1 MKLFDFIL
9 FYVGLFSLKQ
19 TLSFLEDKFLF
30 IETHNIRTEER
41 KKKRFWEKRREVF
54 LRVDSEGR
62 RGFCEISL

>member
-30 IETHNIRTEER
+30 YRNTQHTD
-41 KKKRFWEKRREVF
+41 RREEEEKILGKKEGSVF
-54 LRVDSEGR
+54 KG
-62 RGFCEISL
+62 